1 MATSKKT
8 AARRPAPAPTS
19 PKRRRM
25 ALLMLLLLIPIVAG
39 IVYMSMPSKP
49 SKPKNMG
56 PKFQK
61 EGMLQFTDE
70 LQTQVLASIDIEIAE
85 TDDDRTRG
93 LMWRRSM
100 EEEQGMLFIMEQ
112 QEMQSFWMLNTYIP
126 LDILYIDESLR
137 IVTIRKDTK
146 PQTLDPVPSSQPA
159 RYVLEVNG
167 GYCDRHNIREGHFI
181 KYQRVPAG

>member
-1 MATSKKT
+1 MATSGKS
-8 AARRPAPAPTS
+8 AARRPAPPKTS

-25 ALLMLLLLIPIVAG
+25 GLLMLLLLIPILIG
-39 IVYMSMPSKP
+39 LVYMALP

-61 EGMLQFTDE
+61 EGTLQFTDE
-70 LQTQVLASIDIEIAE
+70 LQTKVLAAIDIELAE

-100 EEEQGMLFIMEQ
+100 EEEQGMLFIMDQ
-112 QEMQSFWMLNTYIP
+112 QEMQSFWMLNTYIS
-126 LDILYIDESLR
+126 LDILYIDEAYR
-137 IVTIRKDTK
+137 IVTIRKNTK

-159 RYVLEVNG
+159 RYVLEVLG
-167 GYCDRHNIREGHFI
+167 GYCDRHSIKEGHFI
-181 KYQRVPAG
+181 KFQRTPAG